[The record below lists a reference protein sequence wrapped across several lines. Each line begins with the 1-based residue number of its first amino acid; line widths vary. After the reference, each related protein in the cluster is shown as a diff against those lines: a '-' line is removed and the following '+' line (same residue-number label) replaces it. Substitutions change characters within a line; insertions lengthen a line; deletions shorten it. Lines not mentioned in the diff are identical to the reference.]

1 MLLKRKK
8 KENES
13 IAKYKKNVTIVK
25 KEGRRKPKNET
36 LLQK

>member
-8 KENES
+8 KENEF

-25 KEGRRKPKNET
+25 KEGNFTTKIIK
-36 LLQK
+36 KS